1 MPGALIRRL
10 SAPPTRPSV
19 VTILACLI
27 VALELWASITHGV
40 HAVRAGR
47 DSARKPAAP
56 VEAADFDPFA
66 TYAMPAALVRA
77 RRVIP
82 RDATYAFVAGSG
94 LSVVQRQ
101 QASLA
106 FALALLPRAFT
117 LDRHKAQ
124 WVIAY
129 QTPSEGLRVRYSREI
144 SLGPDVQVV
153 KVIR

>member
-1 MPGALIRRL
+1 LSRRL
-10 SAPPTRPSV
+10 PAQLTRSSA
-19 VTILACLI
+19 LAIVACVI
-27 VALELWASITHGV
+27 VALELTAAITHGV

-47 DSARKPAAP
+47 HAAGTPAAP

-77 RRVIP
+77 GSVIP

-94 LSVVQRQ
+94 LSAVQRQ

-106 FALALLPRAFT
+106 FALALLPRAYT